1 MPSSWLSQYL
11 PVKARSV
18 PCSRVTRYCS
28 GVSFLRHSSF
38 EAAEAA
44 VLVVVLLSMDFPLLP
59 PIIWGGP
66 PITALHK
73 SARRRAG
80 LPTLLPGRE
89 LWVRRPRQVKRRSP
103 PNTLRR
109 RVLPFS

>member
-38 EAAEAA
+38 DWPEAA
-44 VLVVVLLSMDFPLLP
+44 VLMVVLVSMSGFSLSCRPDMGMAADHC
-59 PIIWGGP
+59 
-66 PITALHK
+66 ITQVRETPAG
-73 SARRRAG
+73 RRHYHPGA
-80 LPTLLPGRE
+80 TLGTAS
-89 LWVRRPRQVKRRSP
+89 RRWSTADVS
-103 PNTLRR
+103 
-109 RVLPFS
+109 